1 MNSNSQEVS
10 ISEVVSL
17 LKSLVMKLLTRWKLL
32 FSLGFIGG
40 VLGFAYASIQS
51 PTYLGRLS
59 FMINENEVGIP
70 SSLSSLAGLAGIG
83 GAAGGSSDDKI
94 LFMANSRFILSS
106 TLLNKALINGREDLL
121 VNHYIDIYEMKD
133 GFLADTALK
142 GFSYVKN
149 NKNSDL
155 NYQENKVIDKIIGNI
170 VEGKNL
176 VITSKKKSGL
186 VAQSAGIIL
195 FEFKSISEDLSYHFI
210 NSLYTE
216 LSSYYI
222 NKTVQRQSKN
232 YSLIKHRAD
241 SLKMV
246 LESREG
252 DGAAFVDR
260 NINPVKMQ
268 MRIMGERIRKDVEI
282 LNIMYA
288 EVLKNL
294 EIAKFTL
301 ESQTPSLTLID
312 SPTIPLQKKK
322 LSRLKSAIVG
332 AFLLG
337 IFASIYIVMRYNR
350 PELSNNNFG
359 K

>member
-1 MNSNSQEVS
+1 
-10 ISEVVSL
+10 
-17 LKSLVMKLLTRWKLL
+17 MKLLAKWKLL
-32 FSLGFIGG
+32 FSLGLLGG
-40 VLGFAYASIQS
+40 ILGFSYASIQS
-51 PTYLGRLS
+51 PTYTGRLS

-83 GAAGGSSDDKI
+83 GSSGGASDDKI

-106 TLLNKALINGREDLL
+106 TLLKKVLLNGREDLL
-121 VNHYIDIYEMKD
+121 VNHYIDVYEMKD

-142 GFSYVKN
+142 GFTYVKN
-149 NKNSDL
+149 SKNGDL

-176 VITSKKKSGL
+176 IITSKKKSGL

-210 NSLYTE
+210 NSLYAE

-232 YSLIKHRAD
+232 YALIRHRAD
-241 SLKMV
+241 SLKSV

-252 DGAAFVDR
+252 AGALFVDR

-268 MRIMGERIRKDVEI
+268 MRVMGERIRKEVEI
-282 LNIMYA
+282 LNMMYA

-312 SPTIPLQKKK
+312 SPTIPLEKKK
-322 LSRLKSAIVG
+322 LSRLKSAILG
-332 AFLLG
+332 AILLG
-337 IFASIYIVMRYNR
+337 LFTSVYIVIRSNQK
-350 PELSNNNFG
+350 ESSNNIG

>member
-1 MNSNSQEVS
+1 MNSSSQELS
-10 ISEVVSL
+10 LSEVALL
-17 LKSLVMKLLTRWKLL
+17 LKSLIMKLLAKWKLL
-32 FSLGFIGG
+32 FSLGLLGG
-40 VLGFAYASIQS
+40 ILGFSYASLQS
-51 PTYLGRLS
+51 PTYFGRLS

-83 GAAGGSSDDKI
+83 GGSGGASDDKI

-106 TLLNKALINGREDLL
+106 TLLNKAVLNGREDLL

-133 GFLADTALK
+133 GFSADTALI

-149 NKNSDL
+149 SKNGDL

-176 VITSKKKSGL
+176 IIISKKKSGL

-210 NSLYTE
+210 HSLYDE

-222 NKTVQRQSKN
+222 NKTVQRKSKN
-232 YSLIKHRAD
+232 YALIRHRAD

-246 LESREG
+246 LEGREG
-252 DGAAFVDR
+252 DGAMFLDR

-268 MRIMGERIRKDVEI
+268 MRVMGERIRKEVEI

-312 SPTIPLQKKK
+312 SPTIPLEKKK
-322 LSRLKSAIVG
+322 LSRLKSAIFG
-332 AFLLG
+332 ALLLG
-337 IFASIYIVMRYNR
+337 LFTSFYIVIR
-350 PELSNNNFG
+350 SNQKESSNIG

>member
-1 MNSNSQEVS
+1 
-10 ISEVVSL
+10 
-17 LKSLVMKLLTRWKLL
+17 
-32 FSLGFIGG
+32 
-40 VLGFAYASIQS
+40 
-51 PTYLGRLS
+51 
-59 FMINENEVGIP
+59 
-70 SSLSSLAGLAGIG
+70 
-83 GAAGGSSDDKI
+83 
-94 LFMANSRFILSS
+94 MANSRFILSS
-106 TLLNKALINGREDLL
+106 TLLNKVLINGREDLL
-121 VNHYIDIYEMKD
+121 VNHYIDVYEMKD

-142 GFSYVKN
+142 GFTYVKHA
-149 NKNSDL
+149 KNSDL
-155 NYQENKVIDKIIGNI
+155 DYQENKVIDKIITNI

-195 FEFKSISEDLSYHFI
+195 FEFKSISEELSYHFT
-210 NSLYTE
+210 NALYTE

-222 NKTVQRQSKN
+222 NKTVQRQTRN
-232 YSLIKHRAD
+232 FTLIKHRAD

-246 LESREG
+246 LETREG
-252 DGAAFVDR
+252 AGAAFVDR

-312 SPTIPLQKKK
+312 SPTIPLEKKK
-322 LSRLKSAIVG
+322 LSRLKSAIIG
-332 AFLLG
+332 AFLFG
-337 IFASIYIVMRYNR
+337 IFASIYIVVRYNR
-350 PELSNNNFG
+350 PELSNNNIG